1 MLVTRSLLIFLSRES
16 KRNGAKCDLGGARSK
31 KKGAMS
37 EPFFSEGEAT
47 QQTFSE
53 AEVRV
58 VADSLSRQ
66 IRREWVLVTRSLLIF
81 LSRESKRNGAKCDL
95 GGARSKKKGAM
106 SEPFFSEGEAT
117 QQTFS
122 EAEVRVV
129 ADSLSRQIRRE

>member
-66 IRREWVLVTRSLLIF
+66 IRREKSQNTLN
-81 LSRESKRNGAKCDL
+81 SRELFHNSKQHSMQRGND
-95 GGARSKKKGAM
+95 SKFRTIL
-106 SEPFFSEGEAT
+106 STS
-117 QQTFS
+117 S
-122 EAEVRVV
+122 LH
-129 ADSLSRQIRRE
+129 DSC